1 MQVIL
6 HIGAQCTDEDRL
18 LKGLLRNAGE
28 FLQEGIAVP
37 GPSRYRM
44 LLSEAISSLGA
55 AVPAPEA
62 REVLL
67 DAILSEDPDKVERL
81 VLSHEGLFSV
91 PKLALDG
98 GMLYRRAERRLQAL
112 ARLFE
117 GDELQIFIGLRDFAT
132 WLPAMLRA
140 TPHQDLHSFLCGAD
154 PMRLRWSDLVLRL
167 RSALPGVP
175 ITLWCNE
182 DTPLLWGQILREA
195 AGIDPERKITG
206 SFDIFSEIVSPEAMQ
221 RFRGF
226 LRENPTVSEAQ
237 KRRVMVAFMEKYAL
251 PGAMEEELDMP
262 GWDAAYVDMLTGLY
276 DEDVWQM
283 AQLDGVRVLAP

>member
-18 LKGLLRNAGE
+18 LKGLLRNAGD
-28 FLQEGIAVP
+28 FHREGIAIP

-44 LLSEAISSLGA
+44 LLSEAVGALGA
-55 AVPAPEA
+55 EEPAPEA

-67 DAILSEDPDKVERL
+67 DAILSEDADTVNRL
-81 VLSHEGLFSV
+81 ILSHETLLSV
-91 PKLALDG
+91 PKLALEDG
-98 GMLYRRAERRLQAL
+98 ALYRKAERRLQAM
-112 ARLFE
+112 ARLFA
-117 GDELQIFIGLRDFAT
+117 GDELQIFLGVRDFAT

-140 TPHQDLHSFLCGAD
+140 TPHQTLESFLSGAD
-154 PMRLRWSDLVLRL
+154 PMRLRWSELVLRL
-167 RSALPGVP
+167 RRALPEVP

-182 DTPLLWGQILREA
+182 DTPLLWGQILRAA
-195 AGIDPERKITG
+195 AGIEPDRKITG
-206 SFDIFSEIVSPEAMQ
+206 SFDLFSEIVSPEAMQ

-237 KRRVMVAFMEKYAL
+237 KRRVMMAFLEKYAL

-262 GWDAAYVDMLTGLY
+262 GWDETYVDMLTGLY

-283 AQLDGVRVLAP
+283 QQMDGVRVLAL

>member
-18 LKGLLRNAGE
+18 LRGLLRNAGE
-28 FLQEGIAVP
+28 LHREGIAVP

-44 LLSEAISSLGA
+44 LLSEAISALGA
-55 AVPAPEA
+55 EKPTPEA

-67 DAILSEDPDKVERL
+67 DAILSEDPGQVTRL
-81 VLSHEGLFSV
+81 ILSHETLFSV
-91 PKLALDG
+91 PKLALEG
-98 GMLYRRAERRLQAL
+98 GTLYRKAERRLQAI

-117 GDELQIFIGLRDFAT
+117 GDELQIFFGLRDFAT

-140 TPHQDLHSFLCGAD
+140 TPHETLESFLSGAD
-154 PMRLRWSDLVLRL
+154 PMKLRWSDLVMRL
-167 RSALPGVP
+167 RRALPGVP

-195 AGIDPERKITG
+195 AGIAAERKITG
-206 SFDIFSEIVSPEAMQ
+206 SFDIFSELVSPEAMQ

-226 LRENPTVSEAQ
+226 LRENPMVSEAQ
-237 KRRVMVAFMEKYAL
+237 KRRVMTAFLEKYAL
-251 PGAMEEELDMP
+251 PGVMEEELDMP
-262 GWDAAYVDMLTGLY
+262 GWDAAYVDMLTELY

-283 AQLDGVRVLAP
+283 AQMDGVRVLTP

>member
-28 FLQEGIAVP
+28 FHREGIAIP

-44 LLSEAISSLGA
+44 LLSEAIGTLGA
-55 AVPAPEA
+55 NEPAPEA

-67 DAILSEDPDKVERL
+67 DAILSEDEEQVTRL
-81 VLSHEGLFSV
+81 ILSHETLFSV
-91 PKLALDG
+91 PKLALEDG
-98 GMLYRRAERRLQAL
+98 VLYRKAERRLQAL

-117 GDELQIFIGLRDFAT
+117 GDDLQIFLGLRDFAT

-140 TPHQDLHSFLCGAD
+140 TPHLDLESFLSGAD
-154 PMRLRWSDLVLRL
+154 PMQLRWSDLVLRL
-167 RSALPGVP
+167 RRALPEVP

-195 AGIDPERKITG
+195 AGIDLERKIIG
-206 SFDIFSEIVSPEAMQ
+206 SFDVFSEIVSPEAMQ

-226 LRENPTVSEAQ
+226 LRENPQVSEAQ
-237 KRRVMVAFMEKYAL
+237 KRRVMMAFMEKYAL

-262 GWDAAYVDMLTGLY
+262 GWDAAYVDTLTKLY
-276 DEDVWQM
+276 DEDVWRMQQM
-283 AQLDGVRVLAP
+283 DGVRVLTP